1 MNRKDWLGIIAHADH
16 ADMCAKWQALGLDVQ
31 AQWLREPEI
40 GLLPM
45 QARMGNTGSKFLFGD
60 ATITRAVVDVAG
72 KTGYAFILGRNKQ
85 AAKCAALIDAL
96 MQDSTHQADISRAV
110 LEPLAQATQTKH
122 AQQRAAVEQ
131 TKVDFFTMVRGE

>member
-1 MNRKDWLGIIAHADH
+1 MTRKDWLRIIAHANQE
-16 ADMCAKWQALGLDVQ
+16 DMCAKWQALGLEVS

-60 ATITRAVVDVAG
+60 ATITRAVVEVAG

-96 MQDSTHQADISRAV
+96 MQDSAHQAHISSAILV
-110 LEPLAQATQTKH
+110 PLAQATKDTH
-122 AQQRAAVEQ
+122 AQQHAEVAQ